1 MMFAFAMTAA
11 VLFGGGAYLLLQRDL
26 VRMVVGVALVSQ
38 AAVVALIGAS
48 LTRGQAPISPEAGDP
63 VSDPLPQ
70 ALMLTAL
77 VIGLATL
84 ALLLAL
90 VHRAVVVF
98 RTAQSDELAAQESRH
113 EERLQRDR
121 QRDTSEMT

>member
-1 MMFAFAMTAA
+1 MLAFAATAA
-11 VLFGGGAYLLLQRDL
+11 VLFGAGAYLLLERDL
-26 VRMVVGVALVSQ
+26 IRMVVGVALISQ
-38 AAVVALIGAS
+38 ASVVALIGAS
-48 LTRGQAPISPEAGDP
+48 LSRGQAPIAPESGYP

-90 VHRAVVVF
+90 VHRAVTVF
-98 RTAQSDELAAQESRH
+98 NTAQHDELAARESRH

-121 QRDTSEMT
+121 QRDNDEMT

>member
-1 MMFAFAMTAA
+1 MLAFAATAA

-48 LTRGQAPISPEAGDP
+48 LTRGQAPISPEAGGP

>member
-1 MMFAFAMTAA
+1 MLAFAVTTA
-11 VLFGGGAYLLLQRDL
+11 VLVGAGAYLLLQRDL

-48 LTRGQAPISPEAGDP
+48 LTRGHAPIDPESTHP

-90 VHRAVVVF
+90 VHRSVEVF
-98 RTAQSDELAAQESRH
+98 RTAQRDELAAQESEH
-113 EERLQRDR
+113 EDRLQRDR

>member
-1 MMFAFAMTAA
+1 MMLAFAVTAA
-11 VLFGGGAYLLLQRDL
+11 VLFGTGAYLLLQHDL
-26 VRMVVGVALVSQ
+26 IRMAVGVALVSQ

-48 LTRGQAPISPEAGDP
+48 LTRGQAPIAPEPGHP

-98 RTAQSDELAAQESRH
+98 HTVESDKLAAQEKEH
-113 EERLQRDR
+113 EEGLKRDR
-121 QRDTSEMT
+121 QRDNSEMT